1 MHDLRIRKAKGIPRN
16 RLKRQRRPINYRSFF
31 KKSARVVGGIIALS
45 LMGVVSFELYG
56 ILVRNTFLRLE
67 RIEVGTLKR
76 LTRDEVIA
84 LAGVQTGDD
93 MLALRLSRI
102 GEQLA
107 KNPWIETVKVRRY
120 FPHTITIDI
129 AEREPAAVVN
139 MGYLY
144 YLDEKGEIFK
154 PLTEGDRLDYPVLT
168 GFAEEDMARDP
179 NGFREGLQRALELIA
194 LLKKEAALPLGDVS
208 EIHYDKGFGF
218 TIFTA
223 QGGVPVRLGNGAF
236 GDKLARLA
244 RIYGDLQAQLPR
256 LEYIDLDYTDKI
268 IVKKA

>member
-1 MHDLRIRKAKGIPRN
+1 MVGALI
-16 RLKRQRRPINYRSFF
+16 
-31 KKSARVVGGIIALS
+31 VVS
-45 LMGVVSFELYG
+45 LVGVVSFELYG
-56 ILVRNTFLRLE
+56 ILVRSTFLRLE
-67 RIEVGTLKR
+67 RIEVGPLKR

-107 KNPWIETVKVRRY
+107 KNPWIEAVKVRRY
-120 FPHTITIDI
+120 FPHTVTIDI
-129 AEREPAAVVN
+129 DEREPAAVVN

-144 YLDEKGEIFK
+144 YLDEKGDIFK

-179 NGFREGLQRALELIA
+179 NGFRQGLQRALELIG
-194 LLKKEAALPLGDVS
+194 LLKEGAALPLGDVS

-244 RIYGDLQAQLPR
+244 RIYNDLRAQLPR
-256 LEYIDLDYTDKI
+256 MEYIDLDYADKI
-268 IVKKA
+268 VVKRA